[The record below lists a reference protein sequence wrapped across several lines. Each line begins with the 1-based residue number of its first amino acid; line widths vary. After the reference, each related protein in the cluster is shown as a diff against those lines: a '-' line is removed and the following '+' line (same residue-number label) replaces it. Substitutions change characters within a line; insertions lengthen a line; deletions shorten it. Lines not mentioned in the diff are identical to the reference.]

1 VRGDCSP
8 IVERRVERVGP
19 WQGLGM
25 RTWISAAR
33 AFADLV
39 DRLDH
44 GDGPGHGVDHRDGP
58 GMDHW
63 EGHGLGAW
71 SLRDLVGHTCS
82 AGLIAVITAADA
94 ATEDITSPEGYYAF
108 AKSVDPALFE
118 AAVAMSTEDARRT
131 GERLGDDPA
140 TAVRHL
146 VDQAIAA
153 LGAED
158 RMIASAAGGMRLDTW
173 LPTRTF
179 ELAVHSL
186 DIAAATGLSA
196 DLPDQVISD
205 ATALAARV
213 AAATG
218 DGPAVLLALTG
229 RGHLTRDFSVV

>member
-1 VRGDCSP
+1 M
-8 IVERRVERVGP
+8 
-19 WQGLGM
+19 L
-25 RTWISAAR
+25 TWISAAR

-39 DRLDH
+39 DRVGH
-44 GDGPGHGVDHRDGP
+44 WDGP
-58 GMDHW
+58 
-63 EGHGLGAW
+63 GLGAW

-82 AGLIAVITAADA
+82 AGLNTVITAADA
-94 ATEDITSPEGYYAF
+94 TTEDITSSEGYYAF
-108 AKSVDPALFE
+108 ARSVDPTLFE
-118 AAVAMSTEDARRT
+118 TAVAMSTEDARRT

-153 LGAED
+153 VGAED
-158 RMIASAAGGMRLDTW
+158 RLIASAAGGMRLHTW

-205 ATALAARV
+205 AAALAARIGHHRRR
-213 AAATG
+213 AG
-218 DGPAVLLALTG
+218 RPAGHDRSWSPDPGLL
-229 RGHLTRDFSVV
+229 GHLS

>member
-1 VRGDCSP
+1 
-8 IVERRVERVGP
+8 
-19 WQGLGM
+19 M

-58 GMDHW
+58 G
-63 EGHGLGAW
+63 LGAW

-82 AGLIAVITAADA
+82 AGLSAVITVADA
-94 ATEDITSPEGYYAF
+94 TTEDITSPEGYYAF

-118 AAVAMSTEDARRT
+118 TAVAMSTEDARRI

-140 TAVRHL
+140 AAVRHL

-158 RMIASAAGGMRLDTW
+158 RLIASAAGGMRLHAW

-196 DLPDQVISD
+196 DVPDQVISD
-205 ATALAARV
+205 AAALAARI

-218 DGPAVLLALTG
+218 DGPAVLLAMTG